1 MKKVGLNMTMA
12 LLMTVAANAQDTAG
26 LEQLQAMAAKAN
38 TASSHAAVARQY
50 RGYAEALNAKA
61 ASHEREVAD
70 LTRAAGASIH
80 KWPGSASGALQK
92 AKANAVEARKEARE
106 ASALADRHIRLAV
119 EAQATNEV
127 VAGN

>member
-1 MKKVGLNMTMA
+1 MKKVGLTMTMA
-12 LLMTVAANAQDTAG
+12 LLMTVAANAQSNVG
-26 LEQLQAMAAKAN
+26 LEQLQAMAEKAN
-38 TASSHAAVARQY
+38 TTASHAAVARQY

-61 ASHEREVAD
+61 ASHEKDVAE

-119 EAQATNEV
+119 EAQASDLV
-127 VAGN
+127 VAGD

>member
-1 MKKVGLNMTMA
+1 MTMA
-12 LLMTVAANAQDTAG
+12 LLMTVAADAQNTAG

-38 TASSHAAVARQY
+38 TAASHAAVARQY

-61 ASHEREVAD
+61 VSHEKDVAD

-92 AKANAVEARKEARE
+92 AKTSAVEARKEARE
-106 ASALADRHIRLAV
+106 ASALADHHIRLAV
-119 EAQATNEV
+119 EAQASDLA